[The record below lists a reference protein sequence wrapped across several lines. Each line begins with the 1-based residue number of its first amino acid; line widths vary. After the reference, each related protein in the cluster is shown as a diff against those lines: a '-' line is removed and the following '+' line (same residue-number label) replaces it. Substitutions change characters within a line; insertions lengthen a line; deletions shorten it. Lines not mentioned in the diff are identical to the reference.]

1 MGLGESSYD
10 TDNLCNVLLYNETLV
25 SLSVSHNSISK
36 LTPLMTNLVRN
47 RMSNLLEFDLS
58 HNLIDIDE
66 FVGMMAKNNMS
77 KESAFGNLH
86 FKLRILNL

>member
-1 MGLGESSYD
+1 
-10 TDNLCNVLLYNETLV
+10 
-25 SLSVSHNSISK
+25 
-36 LTPLMTNLVRN
+36 MTNLVRN

-58 HNLIDIDE
+58 YNQIDIDE

-86 FKLRILNL
+86 FKLRLLNLQ